1 MARHRNPGS
10 SFTLN
15 GATAITMPFS
25 TARSSP
31 PSPTD
36 GSGPRNRRPAV
47 VQGSPELDVW
57 LEQSQPTSPQPTFS
71 FPSVAASSAPP
82 SPPPKDL
89 PPTPAKSAGG
99 FYKNSSSIAKAREHR
114 SQSPTKLNWRDKGQD
129 FARLKKKAMSQ
140 EETVSVQQI
149 AAGAGALAFV
159 VMVVIIF
166 ASGRGKSPIVKHM
179 ERREQIL
186 AATYAPSNT
195 AGLSKP
201 ALSHDSFRDELST
214 SSRYL
219 ISPVHGDLA
228 EQVMNLYHLAHLS
241 SVVNRIPI
249 ASPFSLPTPDSPTSF
264 TSLPVPSIYDL
275 PRFSQLSGVSILDW
289 QELRPQEAEELGKTE
304 PLGCWIGNLGKDEQ
318 RERAGKMR
326 DVGLSASFVP
336 VRAALAKGEAGQGDE
351 LKATHDFIA
360 RFDQDESAKSGL
372 IDQARHD
379 SSISTA
385 SSSRHKNPEQHVFC
399 IDHSLYRPEHP
410 TTRHSTTHLDPRDH
424 TAFFT
429 HGKHLHFAPDV
440 SETAGDLVA
449 HLLGHRNPFLAVHI
463 SAKARQSECRL
474 LRQPGKCGVDLTDY
488 LHAVDRVRHIVA
500 AQVHRKSREQRH
512 SARTLSVVV
521 STDVK
526 DLGFL
531 GELSNMGWTLLDYE
545 DLELRERFGTWAPEV
560 MNQAIESRASGF
572 VGTRGSP
579 QSTLSALRVRTW
591 KAGPTELI

>member
-57 LEQSQPTSPQPTFS
+57 LEHSQPTSPQPTFS
-71 FPSVAASSAPP
+71 FPSVGSSPP

-89 PPTPAKSAGG
+89 PPTPSKTGGGG
-99 FYKNSSSIAKAREHR
+99 FYSKSSSIAKAREHR

-129 FARLKKKAMSQ
+129 LAKLRKKAMSQ
-140 EETVSVQQI
+140 EETVSMQQI
-149 AAGAGALAFV
+149 AAGAGALAFI
-159 VMVVIIF
+159 VMFVIIF
-166 ASGRGKSPIVKHM
+166 ASGRTKSPIVKHM

-186 AATYAPSNT
+186 AASLAPSNT
-195 AGLSKP
+195 AGMVRP
-201 ALSHDSFRDELST
+201 ARPHDSFRDELLPD
-214 SSRYL
+214 SRYL

-241 SVVNRIPI
+241 TVVDRIPI
-249 ASPFSLPTPDSPTSF
+249 ASPFSLPSPELPNTL
-264 TSLPVPSIYDL
+264 TSLPVPSLFDL
-275 PRFSQLSGVSILDW
+275 PRFTQLTGVNLLDW
-289 QELRPQEAEELGKTE
+289 QELRPQEAEEQGRVE
-304 PLGCWIGNLGKDEQ
+304 PLGCWIGNLAGVEQ
-318 RERAGKMR
+318 MERARRMR
-326 DVGLSASFVP
+326 EVGLSASFVP

-385 SSSRHKNPEQHVFC
+385 SSSRHKNPESHVFC

-429 HGKHLHFAPDV
+429 HGKHLYFAPDL
-440 SETAGDLVA
+440 SETAGDVVN
-449 HLLGHRNPFLAVHI
+449 HLLGYRNPFLAVHI
-463 SAKARQSECRL
+463 SAKARQSECKL
-474 LRQPGKCGVDLTDY
+474 LRQPDKCGIDLSDY
-488 LHAVDRVRHIVA
+488 VAAVDRVRHIVA
-500 AQVHRKSREQRH
+500 GQVHRKSREQRH

-521 STDVK
+521 STDVR

-531 GELSNMGWTLLDYE
+531 GELSNLGWTLLDYE

-560 MNQAIESRASGF
+560 MDQAIESRAAGF

-591 KAGPTELI
+591 RVGPTELI